1 MQVRVLAA
9 FKFSFENII
18 SANVNP
24 TNMIGKSSFF
34 IFKIIK
40 LFLNKMITNTS
51 LLNKSIK
58 IPLLEILLISNDQR
72 RFLCLL
78 TRLKLL
84 V

>member
-18 SANVNP
+18 NANVKQTKIN
-24 TNMIGKSSFF
+24 GRSSFF
-34 IFKIIK
+34 RFNIIK
-40 LFLNKMITNTS
+40 LFLNNIITNTS

-58 IPLLEILLISNDQR
+58 IPLLEILLMSNYQR